1 MSSPSG
7 DGASASAQTT
17 SGEPSKR
24 LQENTSID
32 VTAMPRV
39 LRRIAVEAA
48 RQAPWRVV
56 LTMLASLGAAA
67 ASLSLPS
74 LFGQAVNEAHRLLG
88 IASRTRDAAHAAAL
102 HALGAST
109 DTLHAAALAHGARRA
124 LLVTAGLVILATLVR
139 GLMTMAA
146 NYQAE
151 YVSQKVAYQFRLD
164 LFRQLQR
171 LSFAFHDKIHS
182 GDLITRGMLDLE
194 GARSFIQNGL
204 LVALTMILLLG
215 IAAGMMIATDPVM
228 AALGLA
234 FTPLAGVVLARM
246 GFMLR
251 VTWLLVQ
258 RLMSILTLT
267 MEENLQG
274 IRVVRS
280 FAAKAFELGKFDK
293 AANAALA
300 YSYRRIYLRLRA
312 VSVMTLSFYGSMGL
326 LLWYGGGRVAAGEMS
341 PGRLTAFLTYMTL
354 LQSPIRQIAMIV
366 AAAARA
372 TTSGQRL
379 FEILDIVPGVADRP
393 GAKDLV
399 VTRGVVRFE
408 HVDFAYDPGAPVL
421 RDISFEVAAG
431 RTLGIVGPPGSGKST
446 IANLVPRFYDVTAG
460 RVTID
465 GQDVRDVTLA
475 SLRSQVGLVQQEAF
489 LFDATVVNN
498 VAYADPWAEEDRIVR
513 AARTAQIHDY
523 VTALPAAYE
532 TRVGERGVALSGGQ
546 RQRMSIARGVVP
558 GPGVMIFDDST
569 AAIDAVTEKKVR
581 DALAEAMAAK
591 ATIIIA
597 HRLSSLM
604 HADEILVLEAGRI
617 VERGTHAELI
627 ALGGEYADL
636 YALQTRAEQGLSIAD
651 ARLRRKLAEAS
662 A

>member
-1 MSSPSG
+1 MPPPSG
-7 DGASASAQTT
+7 DGVSASAASET
-17 SGEPSKR
+17 PA
-24 LQENTSID
+24 ID

-39 LRRIAVEAA
+39 LRRIAGEAVKLEPA
-48 RQAPWRVV
+48 RVAVAV
-56 LTMLASLGAAA
+56 GASLGAAV
-67 ASLSLPS
+67 ASLSLPR
-74 LFGQAVNEAHRLLG
+74 LFGGAVNEAQKLLG
-88 IASRTRDAAHAAAL
+88 IASQVHGSARMLAAHEAR
-102 HALGAST
+102 HALMIT
-109 DTLHAAALAHGARRA
+109 
-124 LLVTAGLVILATLVR
+124 ATLVIVATATR
-139 GLMTMAA
+139 GFLTMAA

-151 YVSQKVAYQFRLD
+151 FVSQKVAYQYRLD
-164 LFRQLQR
+164 FFRQLQR
-171 LSFAFHDKIHS
+171 LSFGFHDKIHS

-204 LVALTMILLLG
+204 LVALTMILLVG
-215 IAAGMMIATDPVM
+215 IAASQMIATDPVM

-234 FTPLAGVVLARM
+234 FTPLASVVLARM

-251 VTWLLVQ
+251 VTWLHVQ

-280 FAAKAFELGKFDK
+280 FAAKTFELAKFDD

-300 YSYRRIYLRLRA
+300 YSYRRIFLRFQA

-326 LLWYGGGRVAAGEMS
+326 LLWYGGGQVAVGRMTA
-341 PGRLTAFLTYMTL
+341 GRLTEFLTYMTL

-372 TTSGQRL
+372 TTSGSRL
-379 FEILDIVPGVADRP
+379 FEILDLEPAVADKPDAR
-393 GAKDLV
+393 DLI
-399 VTRGVVRFE
+399 VTEGVLRFE

-421 RDISFEVAAG
+421 HDISFEVAPG
-431 RTLGIVGPPGSGKST
+431 RSLGIVGPPGSGKST

-465 GQDVRDVTLA
+465 GHDVRDVTLA
-475 SLRSQVGLVQQEAF
+475 SLRSHVGLVQQEAF
-489 LFDATVVNN
+489 LFDATVTNN

-513 AARTAQIHDY
+513 AARVAQIHDY
-523 VTALPAAYE
+523 VAALPGAYE

-581 DALAEAMAAK
+581 DALARATAAK

-604 HADEILVLEAGRI
+604 HADEIIVLEAGRI
-617 VERGTHAELI
+617 VERGTHAALI
-627 ALGGEYADL
+627 ALNGEYADL
-636 YALQTRAEQGLSIAD
+636 FALQTRAEQGLSIAD
-651 ARLRRKLAEAS
+651 ARLRRKLAEVVA
-662 A
+662 